1 MMAVGIDGPI
11 GSGKTSIAFHLAT
24 LLGWQCVPTGSMYRA
39 LAFLTRDARPEDRAG
54 QARRIATSSAFQAVR
69 RDDGTHLV
77 VDGVDLTEKLDN
89 PLILPATSVLAQDRA
104 VRAALTARQR
114 EMARAT
120 PSIVEGRDANTE
132 IVPEAGFR
140 FYLDADPAVRYERL
154 YRIHRGQA
162 ASPVG
167 VADFERLMRE
177 VDARDSA
184 RLHRSRLVD
193 GVIYHKNFAELRAD
207 QDAVVLYYYLKRGAE
222 MAANLPGLAT

>member
-1 MMAVGIDGPI
+1 MPAVGIDGPI
-11 GSGKTSIAFHLAT
+11 GSGKTSVAFHLAA

-39 LAFLTRDARPEDRAG
+39 LAFLTRDVPAQDRAAH
-54 QARRIATSSAFQAVR
+54 ARRIAACAVFQPVR

-77 VDGVDLTEKLDN
+77 VDGADLTQELDN
-89 PLILPATSVLAQDRA
+89 PLILPVTSVLAQDRE

-114 EMARAT
+114 ELAGAT

-132 IVPEAGFR
+132 IVPEAAFR

-154 YRIHRGQA
+154 HRIHRSQA
-162 ASPVG
+162 ASPLG
-167 VADFERLMRE
+167 VAEFDRLMRE

-184 RLHRSRLVD
+184 RLRRSRLVD

-222 MAANLPGLAT
+222 MAANLPGPRS